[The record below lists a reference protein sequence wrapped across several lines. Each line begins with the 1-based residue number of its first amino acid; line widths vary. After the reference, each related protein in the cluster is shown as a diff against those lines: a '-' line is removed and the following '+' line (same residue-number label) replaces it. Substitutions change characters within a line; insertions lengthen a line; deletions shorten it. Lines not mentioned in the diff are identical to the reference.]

1 MSSRQRFLVVGCGA
15 IGSIYAAHLA
25 RLAEVMCFDSNAAHV
40 DAINRDGLRLSGRTS
55 TVARLRAT
63 SVPEVLAGTVFDAV
77 LMLVKSQTTV
87 AAFEALLPHLSGEPV
102 VLTLQNGMGNVEA
115 LAERCAWDIAQGV
128 SMEAGR
134 LVAPGEVEHFLHGE
148 ESWIGPVR
156 GSLAPVELIGESLNE
171 AGMPTQVTADPRG
184 AVWSKFIFNCVMNP
198 LGAILRGDTR
208 ARYEVAQ
215 VRDLIDAMF
224 AEGIRVAEAQGIQ
237 LQFDPMHLVK
247 KVRGGELPLTRHA
260 GSMATDLAAGRETE
274 LEALTG
280 YLVRT
285 ARALGLEVPVAETVY
300 GLAKGVEYAVLRSSQ
315 RL

>member
-1 MSSRQRFLVVGCGA
+1 
-15 IGSIYAAHLA
+15 
-25 RLAEVMCFDSNAAHV
+25 
-40 DAINRDGLRLSGRTS
+40 LSGRTS
-55 TVARLRAT
+55 TTASLHAT
-63 SVPEVLAGTVFDAV
+63 SSPASLGGKVFDTILV
-77 LMLVKSQTTV
+77 LVKSQATV
-87 AAFEALLPHLSGEPV
+87 AAFEALQPHLSGEPV
-102 VLTLQNGMGNVEA
+102 LLTLQNGMGNVEA

-134 LVAPGEVEHFLHGE
+134 LVAPGEIEHFLHGE

-156 GSLAPVELIGESLNE
+156 GSLARVELIGEILNE
-171 AGMPTQVTADPRG
+171 AGMPTRVTADPRG

-198 LGAILRGDTR
+198 VGAILRGDNR

-224 AEGIRVAEAQGIQ
+224 AQGIR

-285 ARALGLEVPVAETVY
+285 ARALGLDVPVAETVY
-300 GLAKGVEYAVLRSSQ
+300 GLAKGVEYAVLHSSK